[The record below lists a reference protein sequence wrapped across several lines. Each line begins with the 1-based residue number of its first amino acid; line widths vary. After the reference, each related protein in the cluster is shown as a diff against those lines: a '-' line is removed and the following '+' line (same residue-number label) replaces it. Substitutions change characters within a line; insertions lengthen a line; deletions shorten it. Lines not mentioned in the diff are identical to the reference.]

1 MKVKEGFKKLLS
13 NKVKRKTK
21 FILQK
26 LNRRV
31 NEWVRL
37 LDVQ

>member
-1 MKVKEGFKKLLS
+1 MRFKEGIKELLS
-13 NKVKRKTK
+13 NKVKRKRK

-26 LNRRV
+26 LSRRV